1 VPLVALAF
9 LLLLPLAV
17 IALMPLI
24 LLQRYRVGTAR
35 RQARPWIATLNLAA
49 MIFSAAFF
57 LAAAAVTNLWVP
69 GAVASAAAGMAV
81 GLVLGGA
88 GLLLTK
94 WEPTASTLHYTPNRW
109 LVLMITMIVTARVL
123 YGFVRG
129 WMTWQA
135 ATGSGAF
142 IDGFGVAGSLGAG
155 AAVLGYYLAYALGL
169 RYRIRVWQRRPL
181 RVVGS

>member
-1 VPLVALAF
+1 MPLVALAL

-24 LLQRYRVGTAR
+24 LLERYRVGTAR
-35 RQARPWIATLNLAA
+35 RQARPWIATLNVIA

-57 LAAAAVTNLWVP
+57 LTAAAVTSLWVP
-69 GAVASAAAGMAV
+69 GAVRSAAAGMAA
-81 GLVLGGA
+81 GMVLGGA

-94 WEPTASTLHYTPNRW
+94 WEPTAGALHYTPNRW
-109 LVLMITMIVTARVL
+109 LVLMVTMVVTARVL

-135 ATGSGAF
+135 AAGSGSFLA
-142 IDGFGVAGSLGAG
+142 GFGVAGSLGAG
-155 AAVLGYYLAYALGL
+155 AAVVGYYLAYGIGL
-169 RYRIRVWQRRPL
+169 RYRIRTWQRQQFL
-181 RVVGS
+181 TG